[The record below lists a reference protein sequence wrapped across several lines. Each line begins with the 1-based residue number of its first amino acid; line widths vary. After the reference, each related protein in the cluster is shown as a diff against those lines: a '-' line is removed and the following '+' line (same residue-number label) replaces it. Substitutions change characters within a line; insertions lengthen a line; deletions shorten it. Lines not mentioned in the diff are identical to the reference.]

1 MRRAHDARSRVRGLP
16 RRMLAAPMAISVV
29 LVVVALTG
37 CAALR
42 NPVPSC
48 SDPQRLAIIAQSVPG
63 AAYIPCIRG
72 LPPGWS
78 TSAFNATQ
86 DGTSFL
92 LNSDRSPGN
101 PVTVHL
107 TGTCRLGRASPLPP
121 RAPGVR
127 TYTRLF
133 SISPRVAGVLYD
145 VFPGGCVSYR
155 FDFAPGPNIALT
167 EQFENAVGLYS
178 RLQLRLDLKN
188 KLGVELNP

>member
-1 MRRAHDARSRVRGLP
+1 MRRAHGARSCVRGLP
-16 RRMLAAPMAISVV
+16 RRMLAASLAVCAILAVA
-29 LVVVALTG
+29 ALTG
-37 CAALR
+37 CAALH

-78 TSAFNATQ
+78 TSAFNPAQ
-86 DGTSFL
+86 DGTSFR
-92 LNSDRSPGN
+92 LNSDRSPQN
-101 PVTVHL
+101 PVMVHL
-107 TGTCRLGRASPLPP
+107 TATCRLGRASPLRP

-127 TYTRLF
+127 TYSRLS
-133 SISPRVAGVLYD
+133 SISPRVAGILYD

-155 FDFAPGPNIALT
+155 FDFALGPNIALT
-167 EQFENAVGLYS
+167 EQFENTIGLYS